1 MIHIY
6 ESYLVVLAVLVLSV
20 SFGVVDFELEGFF
33 VGGVTL
39 PIPNIFDDK
48 RSHSLDNL
56 DLNDHTLGSVLKISL
71 QVYAA

>member
-1 MIHIY
+1 MIHTC

-20 SFGVVDFELEGFF
+20 SFGVVDFGLEGVF

-48 RSHSLDNL
+48 GSHSLDNL
-56 DLNDHTLGSVLKISL
+56 DLNDHTLGSVLKIL
-71 QVYAA
+71 IKKIY